1 MPNLL
6 FFQMRA
12 SEKLDGTGA
21 YNVMNIRV
29 WLLTSVVQTRKLHG
43 IRMIAKV
50 SCAALMGIDAFE
62 VTLEADLSRSGLPAF
77 TLVGLPDGV
86 VREAKERVFTALR
99 NRGFKLPPAR
109 ITVNLAPA
117 DVRKEGSAYDLPL
130 ALALLA
136 ASGALEPGKLD
147 GWYMAGELS
156 LTGELRPVPGVLPMA
171 VQARKAGARGLLLS
185 TENAAEAA
193 VVQGLEVFALEDLG
207 QAVRFLNGE
216 EVLEPTAVDVDALW
230 DERRVFVLDFSEVK
244 GQEHAKRAVEIAAAG
259 GHNLLFIGP
268 PGSGKTMLAQRIPT
282 VLPPL
287 AFDEALEVTK
297 IYSVAGELPRTRS
310 LMVARPFRCPHHT
323 ISDVGLVGGG
333 HYPRPGEVSLAH
345 RGVLFLDELPEFK
358 KHALEVLRQ
367 PLEDGRVSISRSLV
381 SLTYPADFMLVAAM
395 NPCPCGYLGDERHE
409 CSCSRRSVDAY
420 RARLSGPLL
429 DRIDLQVEVPAV
441 PWKDLRQ
448 ARGDVDSATMR
459 ARVLAARTVQAGR
472 YDALPE
478 NRRIR
483 TNAELSG
490 ANLEQFCALDDAGRE
505 FLGKAVKTLG
515 LSARA
520 YTRILRIA
528 RTIADLDGAER
539 IATPQLAEAINY
551 RSLDRGQD

>member
-1 MPNLL
+1 MLA
-6 FFQMRA
+6 RA
-12 SEKLDGTGA
+12 TA
-21 YNVMNIRV
+21 
-29 WLLTSVVQTRKLHG
+29 
-43 IRMIAKV
+43 
-50 SCAALMGIDAFE
+50 AALLGIDAFE
-62 VTLEADLSRSGLPAF
+62 VALEADLSRSGLPAF

-130 ALALLA
+130 AVALVA
-136 ASGALEPGKLD
+136 ASGMLDPEKLE

-156 LTGELRPVPGVLPMA
+156 LTGELRPVTGVLPMA
-171 VQARKAGARGLLLS
+171 VQARAAGAKGLILPM
-185 TENAAEAA
+185 ENAGEAA
-193 VVQGLEVFALEDLG
+193 VVQGLYVYPLADLG

-216 EVLEPTAVDVDALW
+216 EALEPAAVDIDALW
-230 DERRVFVLDFSEVK
+230 DERSECMLDFSEVK

-268 PGSGKTMLAQRIPT
+268 PGSGKTMLAQRIPS

-297 IYSVAGELPRTRS
+297 IYSVAGELPRKRS
-310 LMVARPFRCPHHT
+310 LMVARPFRSPHHT

-333 HYPRPGEVSLAH
+333 HYPRPGEVSMAH

-381 SLTYPADFMLVAAM
+381 TLTYPADFMLVAAM
-395 NPCPCGYLGDERHE
+395 NPCPCGYQGDERHE
-409 CSCSRRSVDAY
+409 CSCSRRSVDNY

-441 PWKDLRQ
+441 PWKDLSRT
-448 ARGDVDSATMR
+448 RGSVDSATMR
-459 ARVLAARTVQAGR
+459 GRVLAARKVQATR
-472 YDALPE
+472 YADLPE

-490 ANLEQFCALDDAGRE
+490 AALELHCALDDAGRE

-528 RTIADLDGAER
+528 RTIADLDGADR

-551 RSLDRGQD
+551 RTLDRHDG